1 MKKCNTCGIQK
12 TIDQF
17 NKHPRTKDGKKPKC
31 RDCEKEYNRQWR
43 EMNPTYYQD
52 WNEKNRSKRD
62 KYIRKYKQKRRD
74 KNWKT
79 TNPHLNEFETALS
92 RRVRRRIN
100 NAFKR
105 RGFSVS
111 GRTTEIIG
119 CGIKELK
126 THLESQFT
134 AGMSWDN
141 KDQWHI
147 DHIIPL
153 DFARDEKHLRWLCH
167 YTNLQPLWA
176 SDNIKKA
183 NKMPDINGYIK

>member
-1 MKKCNTCGIQK
+1 MKKCNTCGIAK
-12 TIDQF
+12 PLEQF
-17 NKHPRTKDGKKPKC
+17 NKHKRTRDGRKPKC

-52 WNEKNRSKRD
+52 WNEKNRSKRNGYIS
-62 KYIRKYKQKRRD
+62 KYRENQRSAD
-74 KNWKT
+74 WKSSYT
-79 TNPHLNEFETALS
+79 HLNGLETALS

-100 NAFKR
+100 SAFKR
-105 RGFSVS
+105 RGWQVS

-126 THLESQFT
+126 SHLESQFT
-134 AGMSWDN
+134 DGMSWDN

-176 SDNIKKA
+176 DDNMKKS
-183 NKMPDINGYIK
+183 NKMPDINGDVK

>member
-1 MKKCNTCGIQK
+1 MKKCNTCGIAK
-12 TIDQF
+12 PLEQF
-17 NKHPRTKDGKKPKC
+17 NKHKRTRDGRKPKC

-52 WNEKNRSKRD
+52 WNEKNRSKRNGYIS
-62 KYIRKYKQKRRD
+62 KYRENQRSAD
-74 KNWKT
+74 WKSSYT
-79 TNPHLNEFETALS
+79 HLNGLETALS

-100 NAFKR
+100 SAFKR
-105 RGFSVS
+105 RGWQVS

-126 THLESQFT
+126 SHLESQFT
-134 AGMSWDN
+134 NGMSWEN

-176 SDNIKKA
+176 DENMKKS
-183 NKMPDINGYIK
+183 NKMPDINGDVK

>member
-1 MKKCNTCGIQK
+1 MKHCKVCGLDK
-12 TIDQF
+12 PFDQF
-17 NKHPRTKDGKKPKC
+17 NKHPKTKDGRKPKC

-43 EMNPTYYQD
+43 EMNPEYNRE
-52 WNEKNRSKRD
+52 WNEKHKRKRN
-62 KYIRKYKQKRRD
+62 KYVRKYKQKKHD
-74 KNWKT
+74 DIWKST
-79 TNPHLNEFETALS
+79 RPHLNEFETALS

-105 RGFSVS
+105 RGFVVS

-126 THLESQFT
+126 AHLESQF
-134 AGMSWDN
+134 ADGMSWDN

-176 SDNIKKA
+176 DDNMKKS
-183 NKMPDINGYIK
+183 NKMPDINGDVK